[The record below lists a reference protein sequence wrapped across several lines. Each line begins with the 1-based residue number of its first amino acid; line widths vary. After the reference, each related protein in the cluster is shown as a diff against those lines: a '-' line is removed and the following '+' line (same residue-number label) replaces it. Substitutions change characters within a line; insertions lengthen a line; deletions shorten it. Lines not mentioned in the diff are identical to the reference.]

1 MKNRKIPGFP
11 LPENQDAIKFHFFK
25 KLSYT
30 TRMLMY
36 LGCITAGFLLQ
47 ILTVSVW
54 PGALLLIPAS
64 MLMLIKGLSAKPS
77 PEGRQS
83 SWTKTD
89 MERIRQINQI
99 KQNINKWD
107 KDALD
112 ISNSL
117 GCATFF
123 MVFVV
128 ISFVCVVVATNISG
142 RAASIFIIDSII
154 LIAPI
159 WFNGM
164 RIKGHQDV
172 LYIKADIIVGLEE
185 YFEMIKKPGENYVPS
200 LVLTKDKSGK
210 EFPADCRF
218 NIVFDNAPDGFYGI
232 QAQINI
238 NSVNGTNYP
247 YFYCVIAAKKDFG
260 LEKYARRLTIP
271 EGTTREFSKDTDA
284 EVIVIRQRTTKTSG
298 YHTGIDMQKAILE
311 FSLDL
316 ARIIIE
322 GNK

>member
-11 LPENQDAIKFHFFK
+11 LPENQDAIKFLFFK
-25 KLSYT
+25 KMSYT

-36 LGCITAGFLLQ
+36 LGCILAGFLFQ
-47 ILTVSVW
+47 IITVSVL

-64 MLMLIKGLSAKPS
+64 MMMLVKGLSAKPS

-89 MERIRQINQI
+89 MERIRQIDQI

-117 GCATFF
+117 GCATFIL
-123 MVFVV
+123 VFVV
-128 ISFVCVVVATNISG
+128 ISIICVVVATNISD
-142 RAASIFIIDSII
+142 RAAGIFIVDSII

-164 RIKGHQDV
+164 RIKGHQNV
-172 LYIKADIIVGLEE
+172 LYIKADIIIELEE
-185 YFEMIKKPGENYVPS
+185 YFERIKKSGENFVPS
-200 LVLTKDKSGK
+200 MILTKDKSGK
-210 EFPADCRF
+210 EFPTDCRF
-218 NIVFDNAPDGFYGI
+218 NIVFDNAPEHFYGI

-247 YFYCVIAAKKDFG
+247 YFYCVITAKRDFG
-260 LEKYARRLTIP
+260 LEQYTRRLAIP
-271 EGTTREFSKDTDA
+271 KGTTLEFSKDTDA

-298 YHTGIDMQKAILE
+298 YHTEMNMQKTILS
-311 FSLDL
+311 FSMNL
-316 ARIIIE
+316 ARIIIGE
-322 GNK
+322 HK